1 MRYQLLGRSGLRVSQ
16 ACLGAMTFG
25 QDWGWGASKEDSR
38 KVFDA
43 FAAAGGNFIDTAINY
58 TNGTS
63 ESYVGEFL
71 RGQRE
76 RFVLAT
82 KYTLTRRP
90 EDPNGGGNHRKN
102 MVQSVEHSLRQLGTD
117 YIDLYWLHAWDF
129 MTPVEEVMRGLDD
142 LVRAGKVLYIGI
154 SDTPAWIV
162 SQANTM
168 AELRGWSRFVALQIQ
183 YSLIERTPE
192 RDLLPMARAFDL
204 AVTTWGVL
212 GGGALSGTYRKGAPR
227 PAGHRLSD
235 SPWGEALLNDRN
247 LAVAEVVH
255 EVAEELDRPPSQVAI
270 AWVLAQHRKRSQ
282 IIPLL
287 GARSDTQLQDNL
299 GAFEV
304 ELSDEQLAHLDEVS
318 QIALGF
324 PHDFLPRVRGVIYGQ
339 LYDQIDPH
347 PHRG

>member
-90 EDPNGGGNHRKN
+90 DDPNAGGNHRKN

-168 AELRGWSRFVALQIQ
+168 ADLRGWSRFVALQIQ

-192 RDLLPMARAFDL
+192 RDLLPMATAFDL
-204 AVTTWGVL
+204 AVTAWGVL
-212 GGGALSGTYRKGAPR
+212 GGGALSGKYRKGTPN
-227 PAGHRLSD
+227 PAGHRLSEG
-235 SPWGEALLNDRN
+235 PWGEALLSDRN
-247 LAVAEVVH
+247 LAIAEVVH
-255 EVAEELDRPPSQVAI
+255 GVASELDKTPSQVAI
-270 AWVLAQHRKRSQ
+270 AWVLAQHRKRGQ
-282 IIPLL
+282 IIPIV
-287 GARSDTQLQDNL
+287 GARSESQLQDNL
-299 GAFEV
+299 GAFALA
-304 ELSDEQLAHLDEVS
+304 LSDAQLARLDEASRV
-318 QIALGF
+318 APGF
-324 PHDFLPRVRGVIYGQ
+324 PHDFLPRVRGAIYGQ
-339 LYDQIDPH
+339 TYDLIDTH
-347 PHRG
+347 PHRS